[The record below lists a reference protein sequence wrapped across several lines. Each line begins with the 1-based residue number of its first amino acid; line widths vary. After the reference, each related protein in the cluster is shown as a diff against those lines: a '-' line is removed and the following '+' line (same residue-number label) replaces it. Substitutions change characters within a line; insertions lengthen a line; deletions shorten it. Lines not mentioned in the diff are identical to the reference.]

1 MTIRLVEE
9 NQLICLLQINTS
21 PRILVSL
28 LVILVRYLNILRWS
42 RMIYDPKLISSKT
55 ISSRF
60 QKPSSNCWFTP
71 ESKERGC
78 LGKNKKKIKCKILIS
93 FWNSLNLSENCENF
107 LLAKLWYKL
116 FLEKSRE
123 LVYQAEMAKI
133 FTKFYLHTTLEIG
146 IEGFSETVPGYAQE
160 YFT

>member
-1 MTIRLVEE
+1 
-9 NQLICLLQINTS
+9 
-21 PRILVSL
+21 
-28 LVILVRYLNILRWS
+28 
-42 RMIYDPKLISSKT
+42 
-55 ISSRF
+55 
-60 QKPSSNCWFTP
+60 
-71 ESKERGC
+71 
-78 LGKNKKKIKCKILIS
+78 
-93 FWNSLNLSENCENF
+93 LNLSENCENF

-133 FTKFYLHTTLEIG
+133 FTKFYLHTTLEVG

>member
-71 ESKERGC
+71 ESKERGY